1 MGRIGTDP
9 HAVPR
14 GYRVTLSAVTASAG
28 LLVDSG
34 LRRDGQ
40 IVWMRTH
47 KPLPED
53 EPPVH

>member
-40 IVWMRTH
+40 IVWMRTQAAAGG
-47 KPLPED
+47 
-53 EPPVH
+53 